1 VFSIAFKKN
10 DSNRIFMTVKR
21 IDCYGNDWYNN
32 FDIFVENC
40 DYEGEVINMKST
52 GIVRKVDELGR
63 VVIPIELRRTLGI
76 AEKDAL
82 EIFVDG
88 DRIILKKYEPACI
101 FTGNA
106 DDLVFYRGKMISKQA
121 IRELVELL
129 NNPSSAE

>member
-1 VFSIAFKKN
+1 
-10 DSNRIFMTVKR
+10 
-21 IDCYGNDWYNN
+21 
-32 FDIFVENC
+32 
-40 DYEGEVINMKST
+40 MKST

-76 AEKDAL
+76 EEKDAL

-106 DDLVFYRGKMISKQA
+106 DDLVFYKGKMISKQA
-121 IRELVELL
+121 IRELLELVG
-129 NNPSSAE
+129 NTVTSE